1 MSQAN
6 SMRKRHRFN
15 TRMTR
20 IVLLISFLFFFGRF
34 VYSSISAWQH
44 HQDKKKRNSHRFLS
58 PHRDN
63 VKLLSV
69 KKPAQEKEALALTQ
83 KDNPTQWVQAMI
95 RRLKSNRGISSLG
108 DKITCAV
115 TKIPSTEYKIR

>member
-34 VYSSISAWQH
+34 VYSSIGAWQH
-44 HQDKKKRNSHRFLS
+44 HQDK
-58 PHRDN
+58 
-63 VKLLSV
+63 
-69 KKPAQEKEALALTQ
+69 KEALALTQ
-83 KDNPTQWVQAMI
+83 KDNPLNGF
-95 RRLKSNRGISSLG
+95 R
-108 DKITCAV
+108 
-115 TKIPSTEYKIR
+115 P